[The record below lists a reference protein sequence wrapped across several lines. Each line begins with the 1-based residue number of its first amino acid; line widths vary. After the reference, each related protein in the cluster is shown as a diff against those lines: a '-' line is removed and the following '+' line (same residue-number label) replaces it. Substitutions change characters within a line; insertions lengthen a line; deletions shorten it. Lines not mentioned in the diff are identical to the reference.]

1 MDIQALGMLSNI
13 TAIEQK
19 QNVNTIEGDINVE
32 KDFYGTLR
40 EQQINC
46 VKEDIYNKFHIDVG
60 AANGYFECYIPS
72 DVLYKMNTD
81 TALRQENVQGNQQ
94 KSVSREQKMTLN
106 MQNIWKRE
114 MQNTTD
120 GIPQEERSRWKP

>member
-1 MDIQALGMLSNI
+1 MIFPVSSTSIRSAAGTFGRPGIVMISPVR
-13 TAIEQK
+13 A
-19 QNVNTIEGDINVE
+19 TINPAPAEI
-32 KDFYGTLR
+32 LR
-40 EQQINC
+40 LRT
-46 VKEDIYNKFHIDVG
+46 VTSKSVG
-60 AANGYFECYIPS
+60 APS
-72 DVLYKMNTD
+72 
-81 TALRQENVQGNQQ
+81 LRRVELLQENVQGNQQ